1 MKTTKFKNT
10 SIAYTDIGK
19 GTAIVLLHGFLEN
32 QKMWDNYIATFA
44 KRNRVIT
51 IDLLGHGE
59 TECLGY
65 AHSMEDNAEAVHAVL
80 AELRIRKAILVGH
93 SMGGYVALAFAEL
106 YPDFVKG
113 LVLLNST
120 AKEDNHERK
129 SNRDRAIKAVKQS
142 YKGFVSM
149 AVANLFSENNRERLV
164 EEIELV
170 KKEALKTPLQ
180 AIVAS
185 LEGMKIRKDR
195 SLLFQH
201 GSYLKMLILGE
212 KDPVLGYEE
221 TKSQIEN
228 TEVQLVSFPDGH
240 MSHIENQ
247 EDLTDVLVSFFKK
260 V

>member
-1 MKTTKFKNT
+1 LKTTKFKNT